1 MVLCASPPGLK
12 QAFRCQH
19 RDLILTRSAYDH
31 KRMRPLKP
39 MVGVVESLELIGSGP
54 VGLVRTQESTGFLK
68 RKAHLI
74 VVAFIGLHL
83 DPVGNVVL
91 GHARGDRGERGDE
104 SREIPHDAAQ

>member
-1 MVLCASPPGLK
+1 MLLVDERCLQPDLVDGDRIVPVASV
-12 QAFRCQH
+12 AAS
-19 RDLILTRSAYDH
+19 RDPDAS
-31 KRMRPLKP
+31 
-39 MVGVVESLELIGSGP
+39 
-54 VGLVRTQESTGFLK
+54 K
-68 RKAHLI
+68 RKADLI

>member
-1 MVLCASPPGLK
+1 VL
-12 QAFRCQH
+12 
-19 RDLILTRSAYDH
+19 
-31 KRMRPLKP
+31 
-39 MVGVVESLELIGSGP
+39 GVVKSLGYYRRGP

-74 VVAFIGLHL
+74 VVAFIWLHL